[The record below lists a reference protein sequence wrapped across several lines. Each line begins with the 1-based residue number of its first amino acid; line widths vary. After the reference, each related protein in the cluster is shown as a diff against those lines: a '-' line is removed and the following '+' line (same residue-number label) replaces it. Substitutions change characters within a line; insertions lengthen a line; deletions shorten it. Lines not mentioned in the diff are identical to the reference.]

1 MLNLEIQD
9 ATKLLNVA
17 RSLESYAPPFTI
29 IDSYRLID
37 NGIDPEATDQI
48 GADGRLIHEAANG
61 AGPVDALAK
70 VLKKGLLPLFP
81 FLETVNLI
89 DYHAEIVD
97 ANLGTAT
104 AVMVEIIFSNGKD
117 AWKCYATSENI
128 NLASF
133 KVLVDGLEYAILC
146 HMQKGGKD

>member
-17 RSLESYAPPFTI
+17 RALKSYTPSFRI

-37 NGIDPEATDQI
+37 NGIDHEATVQI
-48 GADGRLIHEAANG
+48 EADGRFIHEAAKG

-89 DYHAEIVD
+89 DYHAQIVD

-104 AVMVEIIFSNGKD
+104 AVMVEIIFSDGAD
-117 AWKCYATSENI
+117 VWKCYATSENI

-146 HMQKGGKD
+146 RNQKEGNA